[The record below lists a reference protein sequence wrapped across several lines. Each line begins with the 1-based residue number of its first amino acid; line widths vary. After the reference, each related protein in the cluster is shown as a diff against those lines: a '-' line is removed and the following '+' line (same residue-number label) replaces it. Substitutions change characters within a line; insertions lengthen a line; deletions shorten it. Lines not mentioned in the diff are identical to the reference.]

1 MNANQLA
8 SEVAARTAITT
19 GNTNNNSSSSN
30 TANDTG
36 NTDVANE
43 SMNLSVLGGK
53 HEKIAKHLKSV
64 AASKTDVNDEGSN
77 CGAAGGNNNNGKSGS
92 YEPKQNGQYRES
104 DERLDGRETP
114 FNSWQQR
121 EQTKQQQP
129 QHHRV
134 NGEKSATA
142 HGHNSNSSN
151 SNSSSGSGNGKGSG
165 SKRESDAEMSAAR
178 KQRQEEEDSDEA
190 AHESARE
197 HAASNNDEG
206 DFERLHTATI
216 IKTPLNK
223 TLLKRCSSYSALG
236 CGSNSGS
243 GNGSGSNGNSSG
255 NGQGYGS
262 ANTAATSAYDNAPC
276 CTAVDETA
284 LNCSGREE
292 REREQDKQ
300 HATAEQT
307 SFNGGDECDSPPHS
321 SSASACG
328 FAHKMPTTP
337 STAATGSGAVDSNA
351 AKCSKCNNNNNIHYN
366 NYNCYYRKKSRMPI
380 CRIMTLSRGPYSELD
395 KMSLF
400 QDLKLKR
407 RKIDSRCS
415 SDGES
420 VADTSTSS
428 PDLLAPMSP
437 KMCDTGGAGAG
448 GGGGHGGGGGGALSS
463 LPLPTA
469 VVTLTATSTIAPVSA
484 AAATICSS
492 SNVPTAASSNS
503 GHNVCAATPPSATTT
518 VVVSAGKAAAIKAEQ
533 KHQQQQHQ
541 QQQTEINSSSG
552 TVSAAAASSVMS
564 PPPTTTVRM
573 SPAPPTDLS
582 LPAGRR
588 TPSNATPTRATPTPP
603 HNNGNASSSC
613 GTSNGG
619 GSSRAS
625 PDSMDERPST
635 TTTTTTG
642 GTQMSTNGI
651 HGGASGDCMQNA
663 AGAECG
669 VSNLSVIRSVKEE
682 RIAHSPTKML
692 SYHQHQQQQQQQMQ
706 YQQHAPSP
714 TQSKG
719 LTQSQQHVS
728 VLVTPSRI
736 KSELS
741 TQQQQ
746 HVQQMPP
753 TSLQHHAHHPA
764 YSTSVS
770 TATSS
775 VTSTS
780 GAMTT
785 TTSSSAAALHASTP
799 SPTPLPTPAA
809 VAAAAVA
816 AAAAH
821 HPHLHHPPPPIVQTH
836 HLHQQLTQPQLRKSS
851 PPSGLGLPQQ
861 HLLNQSM
868 QHLTQQQQLQLLQQA
883 AAMSQRP
890 TQMSPNAINSS
901 PSARHQTSAS
911 SPHQHLLQQHHHHQQ
926 QQQQQQQ
933 QQHLRIKKEPAQL
946 LAAAAGSLLGSSG
959 GAQRHLHSPHH
970 HHPSSPQQQQQ
981 QPPQQLPPQALGNI
995 AQLIH
1000 PASLQLRH
1008 PNRDAAILFRVKN
1021 EVHQQVAAAQL
1032 MQPGAAAAAAA
1043 AAQRMVWVS
1052 NARINGVKPEVI
1064 GGPLGG
1070 LRPGGPAQS
1079 PSPHHSSSS
1088 SSSQLS
1094 PQTPSQTPPRGTPTV
1109 IMGESCG
1116 VRTMVWGYEP
1126 APPTAGPSPTHGG
1139 NSNSGSGGGLHQTPP
1154 STPQHSHGQQQQQPP
1169 SSMSSLSQQSHH
1181 SSQSSMQSA
1190 SSPSAGSITP
1200 THTPGPS
1207 PQNNE
1212 EAAQLLLS
1220 LGQTRI
1226 QDVRPRP
1233 HQFRTPHALNMERLW
1248 AGDYSQLPPGQIHA
1262 LNLSAQQQWGST
1274 NATGMNRGLDTPHEP
1289 TDEDDQ
1295 PLVCMICEDKATGLH
1310 YGIITCEGCKGFFKR
1325 TVQNRRVYTCVA
1337 DGTCEITKAQRN
1349 RCQYC
1354 RFKKCIEQGMV
1365 LQAVRED
1372 RMPGG
1377 RNSGAVYN
1385 LYKVKYKK
1393 HKKSKQQQQQ
1403 QQQQSQQ
1410 QHMHSPHHQSPLSP
1424 HHQQHL
1430 LSPQQH
1436 LHQHQQQLA
1445 AAAAVAAAAQH
1456 QHSKLISATLGQSEM
1471 KPMFLGPSIKQELL
1485 QQQQQQQHQQQQAA
1499 QLHSPHQQQLHSPHH
1514 TLHGSPHG
1522 ALPPHSSASALH
1534 SPLSHG
1540 PPSLPPHTSSSS
1552 SSSSS
1557 ASSGGSS
1564 SSSQQPSHHALHSPH
1579 HTLAHAHHLQANA
1592 SHTSPHAQQLHQQ
1605 QQQQQQQQQHQQHVQ
1620 ASQLQE
1626 TAIKLPS
1633 HLVNGTI
1640 LKTALTNPSEIVHLR
1655 NRLDTAVSSSKDRQL
1670 SYEHA
1675 HSMIQTLIDCDA
1687 MEDIATL
1694 PHFSEF
1700 LEDKSEISEK
1710 LCNIGDSIVH
1720 KLVSW
1725 TKKLPFYL
1733 EIPVDIHTKLLTD
1746 KWHEILILTTAA
1758 YQALHG
1764 RRRTPSTTTPG
1775 GGDTTTA
1782 QASSTTSSSGG
1793 RSSTGAPPHSPA
1805 SANHHHN
1812 HHHMS
1817 GSPHATSLNL
1827 PHQLHHQQMQTATP
1841 PLQKEDPE
1849 FVDEVNGHLLTLQ
1862 TCLTTLMGQPIAMEQ
1877 LKLDVGHMVD
1887 KMTQITIMFRRIK
1900 LKMEEYVCLKVY
1912 ILLNKEVELETI
1924 QERYVQVLR
1933 TYLQHSSPQN
1943 PQDRLTELLSHIP
1956 EIQAAA
1962 SLLLESKMF
1971 YVPFVLN
1978 SASVR

>member
-1 MNANQLA
+1 
-8 SEVAARTAITT
+8 
-19 GNTNNNSSSSN
+19 
-30 TANDTG
+30 
-36 NTDVANE
+36 
-43 SMNLSVLGGK
+43 
-53 HEKIAKHLKSV
+53 
-64 AASKTDVNDEGSN
+64 
-77 CGAAGGNNNNGKSGS
+77 
-92 YEPKQNGQYRES
+92 
-104 DERLDGRETP
+104 
-114 FNSWQQR
+114 
-121 EQTKQQQP
+121 
-129 QHHRV
+129 
-134 NGEKSATA
+134 
-142 HGHNSNSSN
+142 
-151 SNSSSGSGNGKGSG
+151 
-165 SKRESDAEMSAAR
+165 
-178 KQRQEEEDSDEA
+178 
-190 AHESARE
+190 
-197 HAASNNDEG
+197 
-206 DFERLHTATI
+206 
-216 IKTPLNK
+216 
-223 TLLKRCSSYSALG
+223 
-236 CGSNSGS
+236 
-243 GNGSGSNGNSSG
+243 
-255 NGQGYGS
+255 
-262 ANTAATSAYDNAPC
+262 
-276 CTAVDETA
+276 
-284 LNCSGREE
+284 
-292 REREQDKQ
+292 
-300 HATAEQT
+300 
-307 SFNGGDECDSPPHS
+307 
-321 SSASACG
+321 
-328 FAHKMPTTP
+328 
-337 STAATGSGAVDSNA
+337 
-351 AKCSKCNNNNNIHYN
+351 
-366 NYNCYYRKKSRMPI
+366 MPI

-448 GGGGHGGGGGGALSS
+448 GGGTHGSGGALSS

-469 VVTLTATSTIAPVSA
+469 VVTLTATSTIAPNSVASA
-484 AAATICSS
+484 TVCSS
-492 SNVPTAASSNS
+492 SMTTATSSIT
-503 GHNVCAATPPSATTT
+503 GHNVCAPTPPPSSAATA
-518 VVVSAGKAAAIKAEQ
+518 VVVAAGKAATMKGEQQ
-533 KHQQQQHQ
+533 KHQQQQ
-541 QQQTEINSSSG
+541 QQQTEIHSSSG
-552 TVSAAAASSVMS
+552 AVSAAAASSVMS
-564 PPPTTTVRM
+564 PPPPSTATVRM
-573 SPAPPTDLS
+573 SPAPATDLS

-588 TPSNATPTRATPTPP
+588 TPSNTTPTRATPTPP

-635 TTTTTTG
+635 TTSTTTTA

-651 HGGASGDCMQNA
+651 HGGGANSGLGHAANSASGECMSA
-663 AGAECG
+663 AGGGECG
-669 VSNLSVIRSVKEE
+669 VGGNLSVIRSVKEE
-682 RIAHSPTKML
+682 RIAASPTKML
-692 SYHQHQQQQQQQMQ
+692 SFQQQQQMQ
-706 YQQHAPSP
+706 YQQHTQSAPSP

-719 LTQSQQHVS
+719 VTQSQQHVS

-741 TQQQQ
+741 PQQQQQQQQ
-746 HVQQMPP
+746 HVPQMPP
-753 TSLQHHAHHPA
+753 SSLPAHLTHHPA
-764 YSTSVS
+764 YSTS
-770 TATSS
+770 SS
-775 VTSTS
+775 APAASSSTS
-780 GAMTT
+780 ISGTVT
-785 TTSSSAAALHASTP
+785 TTSSVSSASLHASSP
-799 SPTPLPTPAA
+799 SPTPLPS
-809 VAAAAVA
+809 AAATSL
-816 AAAAH
+816 H
-821 HPHLHHPPPPIVQTH
+821 SHIHPHPPPPIVQTH

-851 PPSGLGLPQQ
+851 PPSGLALPQQ
-861 HLLNQSM
+861 NLFNQSM

-883 AAMSQRP
+883 AAMSRP
-890 TQMSPNAINSS
+890 TQMSPNAISSS
-901 PSARHQTSAS
+901 PSSRHQSSAS
-911 SPHQHLLQQHHHHQQ
+911 SPHQHLLQQHHHQQ

-933 QQHLRIKKEPAQL
+933 QQPQHLRIKKEPAQL
-946 LAAAAGSLLGSSG
+946 LAAAAGSLLGNSG

-970 HHPSSPQQQQQ
+970 HHPSSPQHQQQQ
-981 QPPQQLPPQALGNI
+981 QQTPPQLPPQALSNI

-1064 GGPLGG
+1064 GGPLGS

-1116 VRTMVWGYEP
+1116 VRTMVWSYEP
-1126 APPTAGPSPTHGG
+1126 APPTAGPSPTHSGS
-1139 NSNSGSGGGLHQTPP
+1139 NSNSGGGLHQTPP
-1154 STPQHSHGQQQQQPP
+1154 STPQHQHAQQQQHPHQHQPQP

-1181 SSQSSMQSA
+1181 SSQSSLQSA

-1262 LNLSAQQQWGST
+1262 LNLSAQQQWGNS
-1274 NATGMNRGLDTPHEP
+1274 NATGLNRGLDMPHEP

-1354 RFKKCIEQGMV
+1354 RFRKCIEQGMV

-1403 QQQQSQQ
+1403 QQQSQQ

-1430 LSPQQH
+1430 LSPQQQ

-1456 QHSKLISATLGQSEM
+1456 QHSKLLSATLGQGEM
-1471 KPMFLGPSIKQELL
+1471 KPMFLGPSIKQEHL
-1485 QQQQQQQHQQQQAA
+1485 QQQQQQQQQQQHAQQQAA
-1499 QLHSPHQQQLHSPHH
+1499 NQLHSPHHQQLNSPHH

-1522 ALPPHSSASALH
+1522 SLPTHSSSVSSLH
-1534 SPLSHG
+1534 SPLSHAGG
-1540 PPSLPPHTSSSS
+1540 PTSLPPHTSSSS

-1564 SSSQQPSHHALHSPH
+1564 QQGSSHHALHSPLH
-1579 HTLAHAHHLQANA
+1579 HLSHGHHLQTNA
-1592 SHTSPHAQQLHQQ
+1592 THPPAHAPQLQLHQQHQQ
-1605 QQQQQQQQQHQQHVQ
+1605 QQQQQQHAQAAAAAAAA

-1655 NRLDTAVSSSKDRQL
+1655 HRLDSAVSSSKDRQI

-1675 HSMIQTLIDCDA
+1675 LSMIQTLIDCDA

-1733 EIPVDIHTKLLTD
+1733 EIPVEIHTKLLTD

-1764 RRRTPSTTTPG
+1764 KRNTPSTTTPG
-1775 GGDTTTA
+1775 GVGG
-1782 QASSTTSSSGG
+1782 ASSTTSTSGRTSIG
-1793 RSSTGAPPHSPA
+1793 GAQPPHSPVG

-1812 HHHMS
+1812 HHHHTQHMT
-1817 GSPHATSLNL
+1817 GSPHATSSSINL
-1827 PHQLHHQQMQTATP
+1827 LHHHHQQHQMHGGASSP
-1841 PLQKEDPE
+1841 PLPKEDPE
-1849 FVDEVNGHLLTLQ
+1849 FVDEVNAHLLTLQ

-1912 ILLNKEVELETI
+1912 ILLNKEVELESI

-1933 TYLQHSSPQN
+1933 TYLQHSSSQN
-1943 PQDRLTELLSHIP
+1943 PQARLTELLSHIP

-1978 SASVR
+1978 SASIR

>member
-19 GNTNNNSSSSN
+19 GNTNNNNSKSSSTNDNSN
-30 TANDTG
+30 I
-36 NTDVANE
+36 DVADE

-53 HEKIAKHLKSV
+53 HEKIAKQLKSV
-64 AASKTDVNDEGSN
+64 AAGKTDVNDEGSN
-77 CGAAGGNNNNGKSGS
+77 CGAVGGNNNNNNNNGKSDN
-92 YEPKQNGQYRES
+92 YEPKQNGQCRVS
-104 DERLDGRETP
+104 DERVDGRETP
-114 FNSWQQR
+114 INSWTQQP
-121 EQTKQQQP
+121 TKQQQQ

-134 NGEKSATA
+134 NGEKS
-142 HGHNSNSSN
+142 GHNSSSSSSSN
-151 SNSSSGSGNGKGSG
+151 SNSSICGNVGGSA
-165 SKRESDAEMSAAR
+165 SKRESDADSPAAR
-178 KQRQEEEDSDEA
+178 KQRHEENAEDTDEA

-197 HAASNNDEG
+197 RATPNNDED

-223 TLLKRCSSYSALG
+223 TLLKRCSSYSALS
-236 CGSNSGS
+236 CGSSS
-243 GNGSGSNGNSSG
+243 GNGSGSNGKG
-255 NGQGYGS
+255 PGYGS
-262 ANTAATSAYDNAPC
+262 GNAATASPYDTAPC
-276 CTAVDETA
+276 CAASSESA
-284 LNCSGREE
+284 LNCSDREE
-292 REREQDKQ
+292 HELEKQ
-300 HATAEQT
+300 HLSPHGMAEQP
-307 SFNGGDECDSPPHS
+307 SFNGGDEGGSPPHT
-321 SSASACG
+321 SATSACG
-328 FAHKMPTTP
+328 FLHKMPTTITP
-337 STAATGSGAVDSNA
+337 TTTTAADSGVGDSNA
-351 AKCSKCNNNNNIHYN
+351 GKCSKCNNNNNIHYN

-407 RKIDSRCS
+407 RKLDSRCS

-448 GGGGHGGGGGGALSS
+448 GGGGHGGGVGGALSS

-469 VVTLTATSTIAPVSA
+469 VVTLTATSTIAPVSIA
-484 AAATICSS
+484 AAGTVCSS
-492 SNVPTAASSNS
+492 SSAPTAPSSNS
-503 GHNVCAATPPSATTT
+503 GHNVCTATPPNATTTT

-533 KHQQQQHQ
+533 KHQQQ
-541 QQQTEINSSSG
+541 TEIHSSSG

-573 SPAPPTDLS
+573 SPAPATDLS

-651 HGGASGDCMQNA
+651 HSSAGGDCIQNTA
-663 AGAECG
+663 SSECG

-682 RIAHSPTKML
+682 RIAASPTKML
-692 SYHQHQQQQQQQMQ
+692 SYHQHQQQMQ
-706 YQQHAPSP
+706 YQQHAQSAPSP

-719 LTQSQQHVS
+719 HTQSQQHVS

-741 TQQQQ
+741 PQQQQ
-746 HVQQMPP
+746 HAQQMPP
-753 TSLQHHAHHPA
+753 TSLQHLAHHPA

-770 TATSS
+770 SATSS
-775 VTSTS
+775 ATSTS
-780 GAMTT
+780 GAVTT
-785 TTSSSAAALHASTP
+785 TTSSSAAALHASSP
-799 SPTPLPTPAA
+799 SPTSLPTSAA
-809 VAAAAVA
+809 AAAAAVA

-851 PPSGLGLPQQ
+851 PPTGLGLPQQ

-890 TQMSPNAINSS
+890 TQMSPNAISSS
-901 PSARHQTSAS
+901 PGARHQSSAS

-946 LAAAAGSLLGSSG
+946 LAAAAGSLLGNSG

-981 QPPQQLPPQALGNI
+981 QPPPQLPPQALGNI

-1008 PNRDAAILFRVKN
+1008 PNREAAILFHVKN
-1021 EVHQQVAAAQL
+1021 EVHQKVAAAQL

-1126 APPTAGPSPTHGG
+1126 AAPTAGPSPTHGG
-1139 NSNSGSGGGLHQTPP
+1139 NSNSGSGGLHQTPP
-1154 STPQHSHGQQQQQPP
+1154 STPQHPHGQQQHQQPP

-1181 SSQSSMQSA
+1181 SSQSSLQSA

-1274 NATGMNRGLDTPHEP
+1274 NATGMNRGLDVPHEP

-1403 QQQQSQQ
+1403 QQQQQSQQ

-1456 QHSKLISATLGQSEM
+1456 QHSKLMSATLGQGEL
-1471 KPMFLGPSIKQELL
+1471 KPMFLGPSIKQEHL
-1485 QQQQQQQHQQQQAA
+1485 QQQQQQQQAA

-1522 ALPPHSSASALH
+1522 ALPPHSAASALH

-1557 ASSGGSS
+1557 ASSGGSN
-1564 SSSQQPSHHALHSPH
+1564 SSSQQQSHHALHSPH
-1579 HTLAHAHHLQANA
+1579 HALAHAHHLQANA
-1592 SHTSPHAQQLHQQ
+1592 SHAPPHSQQLHQQ
-1605 QQQQQQQQQHQQHVQ
+1605 QQQQHVQ
-1620 ASQLQE
+1620 ATQLQE

-1655 NRLDTAVSSSKDRQL
+1655 HRLDSAVSSSKDRQI

-1675 HSMIQTLIDCDA
+1675 LSMIQTLIDCDA

-1733 EIPVDIHTKLLTD
+1733 EIPVEIHTKLLTD

-1764 RRRTPSTTTPG
+1764 KRTTPSTTTPG
-1775 GGDTTTA
+1775 GGGSTTA
-1782 QASSTTSSSGG
+1782 HASSTTSSSGG
-1793 RSSTGAPPHSPA
+1793 RSSVGATPHSPA

-1812 HHHMS
+1812 HHHTHHMS
-1817 GSPHATSLNL
+1817 GSPHATSSSLNL
-1827 PHQLHHQQMQTATP
+1827 PHQLHHHHQMQTTTP

-1849 FVDEVNGHLLTLQ
+1849 FVDEVNAHLLTLQ

-1912 ILLNKEVELETI
+1912 ILLNKAEVELESI

-1943 PQDRLTELLSHIP
+1943 PQARLTELLSHIP

-1978 SASVR
+1978 SASIR